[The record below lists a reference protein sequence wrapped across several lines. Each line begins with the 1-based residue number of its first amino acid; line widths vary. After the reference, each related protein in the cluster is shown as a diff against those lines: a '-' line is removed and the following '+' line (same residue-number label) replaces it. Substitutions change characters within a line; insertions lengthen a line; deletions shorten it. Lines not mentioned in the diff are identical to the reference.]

1 MVNTDFILGGLLT
14 LDNEIHSNL
23 SNYNQTNVLIFLTT
37 IQENCPSGVLA
48 HNLIFP
54 KYVHLFYSLS
64 HLNLTAV
71 FKDGNTKLS
80 HIILDYL
87 QAYNAKIRT

>member
-1 MVNTDFILGGLLT
+1 MVNTDFILGVLLT

-48 HNLIFP
+48 HNLIFT

-64 HLNLTAV
+64 TPE
-71 FKDGNTKLS
+71 FDCS
-80 HIILDYL
+80 I
-87 QAYNAKIRT
+87 